1 MQYATVNDVR
11 LRWEMAPASDDLLNA
26 RINDASIWL
35 QAMYPKIPDRPSE
48 RLTRVLRMIVCAMVK
63 RSLLADGSEHVESQS
78 MTAGVF
84 SQSQSFRNPEGNL
97 YLTAQEKDMLESALS
112 EETGSSRGMVT
123 LEALGG

>member
-63 RSLLADGSEHVESQS
+63 RSLLADGSECGIAVDDRW
-78 MTAGVF
+78 GVF
-84 SQSQSFRNPEGNL
+84 TVAILP
-97 YLTAQEKDMLESALS
+97 
-112 EETGSSRGMVT
+112 
-123 LEALGG
+123 